1 MVGAVTETNWYGNT
15 ELSFCQMWPVAMD
28 GIRETFITFSIYID
42 AWCLRSFKSK
52 RSHSAFVIE
61 AQNFFIATS

>member
-1 MVGAVTETNWYGNT
+1 MVGAATETNYHGNT
-15 ELSFCQMWPVAMD
+15 ESSFCQMWPVA
-28 GIRETFITFSIYID
+28 IRETFITFSIHID

-61 AQNFFIATS
+61 AQNIFIATS